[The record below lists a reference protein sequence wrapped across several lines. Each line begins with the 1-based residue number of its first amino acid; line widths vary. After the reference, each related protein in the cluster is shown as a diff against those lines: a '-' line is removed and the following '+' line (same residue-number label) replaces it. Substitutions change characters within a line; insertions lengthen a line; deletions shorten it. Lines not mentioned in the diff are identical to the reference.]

1 MSRTARLLT
10 VKRTCNFTRHLCVSI
25 TKEDIAAM
33 AQNAKTPTEKV
44 ICDEI
49 ASFISSSSMGAIRE
63 ALANSLTRRRTA
75 SNLMLCLGHVVV
87 LVMAMP
93 VAMRWR
99 VSAKATHTCASTER
113 SGKTAYVIITKQAL
127 VLISKTARLLMATRT
142 CNFTRHLCVSITKED
157 IAGMAQNAKTPTE
170 KVICDEIASFISSSS
185 MGAIREAL
193 ANSLTRRRTASNLM
207 LCLGHVVVLVMAMP
221 VAVAIVKVQSQR
233 GWLLQHP
240 FKR

>member
-93 VAMRWR
+93 VA
-99 VSAKATHTCASTER
+99 
-113 SGKTAYVIITKQAL
+113 
-127 VLISKTARLLMATRT
+127 
-142 CNFTRHLCVSITKED
+142 
-157 IAGMAQNAKTPTE
+157 
-170 KVICDEIASFISSSS
+170 
-185 MGAIREAL
+185 
-193 ANSLTRRRTASNLM
+193 
-207 LCLGHVVVLVMAMP
+207 
-221 VAVAIVKVQSQR
+221 VAIVKVQSQR